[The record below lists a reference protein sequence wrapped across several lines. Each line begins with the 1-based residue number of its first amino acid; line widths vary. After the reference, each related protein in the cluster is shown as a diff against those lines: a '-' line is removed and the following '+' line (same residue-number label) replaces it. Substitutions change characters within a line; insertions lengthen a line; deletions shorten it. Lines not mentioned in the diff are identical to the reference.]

1 MSDTTALYSRE
12 TCENIPYGKYFEFF
26 PYNKW
31 SLHHYVTLV
40 IDSYELA
47 EKEKA
52 HRVFYKILGDIINNE
67 FLEEEVHSIAQNLI
81 KNSKV
86 GIFRMGVLNMC
97 SGFRSY
103 MQFPVHKLY
112 TTLYIHV
119 VH

>member
-1 MSDTTALYSRE
+1 MSDINTDCDLYSRE

-52 HRVFYKILGDIINNE
+52 HRVFYKILEDIINNE
-67 FLEEEVHSIAQNLI
+67 SLEEEVHSFAQNLI

-86 GIFRMGVLNMC
+86 SIFRMGVLNIQLGGVHPFKTINLLWW
-97 SGFRSY
+97 GF
-103 MQFPVHKLY
+103 
-112 TTLYIHV
+112 
-119 VH
+119 